1 MSHLGKHVR
10 GGVAATELAVALPIL
25 MLLALSCADFGRVMH
40 HYQIVSNAARTG
52 AEAGAMHQF
61 TTLSQS
67 DWEADVRAAVV
78 EELAG
83 LPGFNESKLKYELKT
98 TTDANDLAT
107 VDVKISYPFKS
118 AVSWP
123 GLPHQI
129 DLKAISRV
137 RQFR

>member
-1 MSHLGKHVR
+1 MSAHAKHLR
-10 GGVAATELAVALPIL
+10 SGVAATELAVALPIL
-25 MLLALSCADFGRVMH
+25 MLLSLACADFGRVMH

-61 TTLSQS
+61 TTLSRS
-67 DWEADVRAAVV
+67 AWEADVRAAVV

-83 LPGFNESKLKYELKT
+83 LPNFNENKLEYELKT

-107 VDVKISYPFKS
+107 VDIEISYPFKS

-123 GLPHQI
+123 GLPHEL
-129 DLKAISRV
+129 DLRAISRV